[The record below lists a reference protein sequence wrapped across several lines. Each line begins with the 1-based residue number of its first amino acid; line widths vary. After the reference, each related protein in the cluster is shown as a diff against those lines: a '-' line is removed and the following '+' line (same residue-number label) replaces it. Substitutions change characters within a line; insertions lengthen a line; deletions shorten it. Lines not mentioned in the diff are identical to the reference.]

1 MLPSILSIAFPE
13 ENPVLNRTAGAIIPV
28 YLIIAVCLDG
38 FLAAIERVI
47 QGRAGKIAAFL
58 LAAALVFFSARQN
71 WDFLFGEY
79 LRIYR
84 ESAGNTSEMG
94 LVIKGFAESV
104 GTPESAWVVG
114 FPYWVDT
121 RLVSIVAGFPIKDYA
136 IWPEQFESTKQ
147 VAGPKLFLLNTQDQ
161 ADLNTLLAMYPSA
174 KVTTYT
180 SKVQNRD
187 FLVMLVGP
195 GN

>member
-1 MLPSILSIAFPE
+1 
-13 ENPVLNRTAGAIIPV
+13 LNRTAGAIIPV
-28 YLIIAVCLDG
+28 YLIIAICLDG
-38 FLAAIERVI
+38 LLAAIERVI

-58 LAAALVFFSARQN
+58 LAVALVFFSARQN
-71 WDFLFGEY
+71 WDFLFGDY
-79 LRIYR
+79 LRIYK

-94 LVIKGFAESV
+94 QVMKGFAESV
-104 GTPESAWVVG
+104 GTSESVWVVG
-114 FPYWVDT
+114 YPYWVDT

-174 KVTTYT
+174 QVTTYT